1 MKIPILA
8 LAALAISAGGLA
20 AQREINET
28 HRTPADGRVE
38 IHNLAGSVRV
48 VGWDRNEIRINGT
61 LGRGAERLE
70 VSPRGSTTEIRVILP
85 RRGRNV
91 QGSDLEVRVPAGK
104 EVVVRT
110 TSAEIGVSDIV
121 GAVSAHTTSG
131 EVRVTGRPSSVSAVS
146 TSGDVDVEVTA
157 SNRVQARSTS
167 GDVRVDGSVRGSVEV
182 ESTSGDVQVSAATPE
197 IRAQSVSGDVSLRGA
212 SGRVSA
218 STVSGDTEIA
228 DSRIQ
233 YGSFETV
240 SGRLRFQ
247 GGLQRGGAFNLQSHS
262 GDVELLLP
270 ADAGAEFEVK
280 TFSGDIDTE
289 FPVQAQRTS
298 RHGPGQELRF
308 TTGGGGALV
317 TVKTFSGNVKL
328 LRR

>member
-8 LAALAISAGGLA
+8 LAALAISAGSLA
-20 AQREINET
+20 AQREIDET
-28 HRTPADGRVE
+28 HRTSADGRVE

-48 VGWDRNEIRINGT
+48 VGWNRNEIRIAGT

-70 VSPRGSTTEIRVILP
+70 VTPNGSTTGIRVILP
-85 RRGRNV
+85 RQGRNV

-110 TSAEIGVSDIV
+110 TSAEIEVSDV
-121 GAVSAHTTSG
+121 AGSVSAHTTSG
-131 EVRVTGRPSSVSAVS
+131 EVRVTGRPSGVTAVS
-146 TSGDVDVEVTA
+146 TSGDVEVEV
-157 SNRVQARSTS
+157 SSSGQVRARSTS
-167 GDVRVDGSVRGSVEV
+167 GDVRVEGTVRGSVDV
-182 ESTSGDVQVSAATPE
+182 ESTSGDVDVSASTPE
-197 IRAQSVSGDVSLRGA
+197 VRAQSVSGDVSLRGA

-228 DSRIQ
+228 NSRIQ

-247 GGLQRGGAFNLQSHS
+247 GELQRGGAFSLQSHS

-270 ADAGAEFEVK
+270 SNAGAEFEVK

-298 RHGPGQELRF
+298 RYGPGRELRF
-308 TTGGGGALV
+308 STGGGGALV